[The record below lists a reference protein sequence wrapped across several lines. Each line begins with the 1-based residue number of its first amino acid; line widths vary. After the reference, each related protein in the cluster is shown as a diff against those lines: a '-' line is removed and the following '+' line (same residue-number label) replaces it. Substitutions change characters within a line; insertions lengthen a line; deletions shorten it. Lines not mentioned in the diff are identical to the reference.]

1 MTIWQIILIIC
12 GAITAI
18 AFIFVLIGLL
28 FLDDKKFKDREWWML
43 LAALFLIPMIVFWE
57 LFELKEYLSDIWSDG
72 GFGNHYRLKRERKAE
87 AEANRLKREAEKK
100 EYERIKAAHLAGEI
114 TKQELPRKDDGVH
127 CIQFDD
133 EMALS
138 VDFWAEVRE
147 LVYVENEYN
156 DVLNDFFL
164 RHKDLRLYHKYKF
177 IYLPNYNEDIKYTE
191 LLHYLAP
198 NYPEGMEEDVK
209 ID

>member
-18 AFIFVLIGLL
+18 AFVFVLIGLL
-28 FLDDKKFKDREWWML
+28 FLDDKKFKDRQWYML
-43 LAALFLIPMIVFWE
+43 PVMLFFIPIMILWGVMEVWD
-57 LFELKEYLSDIWSDG
+57 YLSEIWHYG
-72 GFGNHYRLKRERKAE
+72 GFRRHYQLIRERKAE

-127 CIQFDD
+127 CIQFDE

-164 RHKDLRLYHKYKF
+164 RHKMEIF
-177 IYLPNYNEDIKYTE
+177 I
-191 LLHYLAP
+191 
-198 NYPEGMEEDVK
+198 
-209 ID
+209 